1 MLYFT
6 CFQNTRSHYDVLY
19 LFSEHQ
25 IPLWCTVFVFR
36 TPDPIMLYCTC
47 FQNTRSHYAVLYLFS
62 EHQIVGQNIV
72 PSNTKYL
79 GEVRIS
85 SEENL
90 AIFPCEMLAEISG
103 QNVLE
108 VCFRYVT
115 SSIVGT
121 TYSPVSLCLPATMKG
136 KDIDAQK
143 FEIQGGGSLGF
154 WPNSF
159 KRGCQK
165 I

>member
-1 MLYFT
+1 
-6 CFQNTRSHYDVLY
+6 
-19 LFSEHQ
+19 
-25 IPLWCTVFVFR
+25 
-36 TPDPIMLYCTC
+36 MLYCSC

-136 KDIDAQK
+136 MKLRFDNLRTNLANTIS
-143 FEIQGGGSLGF
+143 IGSFLNTTNGK
-154 WPNSF
+154 NGTHKSF
-159 KRGCQK
+159 YVT
-165 I
+165 

>member
-1 MLYFT
+1 
-6 CFQNTRSHYDVLY
+6 
-19 LFSEHQ
+19 
-25 IPLWCTVFVFR
+25 
-36 TPDPIMLYCTC
+36 
-47 FQNTRSHYAVLYLFS
+47 LFS

-121 TYSPVSLCLPATMKG
+121 TYNPVSLCLPATMKG
-136 KDIDAQK
+136 KK
-143 FEIQGGGSLGF
+143 VRF
-154 WPNSF
+154 
-159 KRGCQK
+159 
-165 I
+165 

>member
-1 MLYFT
+1 
-6 CFQNTRSHYDVLY
+6 
-19 LFSEHQ
+19 
-25 IPLWCTVFVFR
+25 
-36 TPDPIMLYCTC
+36 MLYCCTETFRFCFIDNCYTLYLVTC
-47 FQNTRSHYAVLYLFS
+47 FQNTRSHYAILYLFS

-90 AIFPCEMLAEISG
+90 AIFPCEMLAEISD

-143 FEIQGGGSLGF
+143 FEIQGGGVLGVLAKF
-154 WPNSF
+154 F
-159 KRGCQK
+159 
-165 I
+165 